1 MSPRKTLIIIAVAW
15 LASITLLHAIIN
27 LHVFRSKHAAFGG
40 EKKLRIGFLPVTC
53 HLTCS
58 VTDFINK
65 QMTGESIFEPVRFN
79 TWPELKEAHLSGY
92 TPATFILAPMAIA
105 LRNKSCR
112 LRLFISCSRPL

>member
-1 MSPRKTLIIIAVAW
+1 MSLRKTLIIIAVAW
-15 LASITLLHAIIN
+15 LASITLLHPIIN

-40 EKKLRIGFLPVTC
+40 EKKLRIGFLPITC
-53 HLTCS
+53 HLTCP

-79 TWPELKEAHLSGY
+79 GWPELKEAHLSGY

-105 LRNKSCR
+105 LREQVVPIKIVYQ
-112 LRLFISCSRPL
+112 LL